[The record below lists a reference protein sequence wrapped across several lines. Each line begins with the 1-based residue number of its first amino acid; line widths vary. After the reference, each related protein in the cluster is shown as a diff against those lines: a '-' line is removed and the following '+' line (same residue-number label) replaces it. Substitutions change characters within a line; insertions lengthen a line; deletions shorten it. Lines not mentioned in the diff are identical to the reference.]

1 MEQWKE
7 YKLSDILS
15 IVSGFA
21 YKGEYLGKGESLLLG
36 MGCVSYSELFLEKG
50 MRPYA
55 GEFPERYS
63 VEAGDIVLATRQQ
76 SDNLPIL
83 GMPAIVPQKFKGKK
97 MVFGANLYKVVPK
110 SPEFPIDYI
119 YWLLKT
125 PAYIRHIRSCQTGTT
140 VRMITKANIED
151 YAFMCPCKEQRNQIS
166 KLLWDIEMKIV
177 LNRRINDNL
186 EQQAQALFKAWFV
199 DFEPFKDGEFVD
211 SELGMIPKG
220 WKIMPLEY
228 LVDKVKSGDWGK
240 EEPIGNY
247 KIKTYCMRGADFPD
261 IKEGRIGKMPIR
273 YILEK
278 NFQEKALCD
287 GNIVVEISGG
297 SPTQSTGRV
306 VLADKGFIA
315 DCDNALICTNFCK
328 SLEIKDEYSFFF
340 YLLWQYLYDSRVMFI
355 YENGSN
361 GLKNLNINSLIE
373 RETFVIPTKEVVAR
387 FNLIVSNILST
398 KQVNGI
404 EVSRLVSLRDT
415 LLPKLMSGELK
426 INELNS

>member
-199 DFEPFKDGEFVD
+199 DNAVIDDASVSDYFIPLRGKNLLTSDAKGGEVPVVAGGLTPSAYHNVANTKAPVITISASGANAGYVNLWGVPVWSAD
-211 SELGMIPKG
+211 SSYIDSSVTPHIYFWYNLLKFSQKNIFDSQTGSAQPHIYPKHIGDIHIPN
-220 WKIMPLEY
+220 LD
-228 LVDKVKSGDWGK
+228 LDKVADY
-240 EEPIGNY
+240 N
-247 KIKTYCMRGADFPD
+247 KIVTP
-261 IKEGRIGKMPIR
+261 
-273 YILEK
+273 
-278 NFQEKALCD
+278 
-287 GNIVVEISGG
+287 
-297 SPTQSTGRV
+297 
-306 VLADKGFIA
+306 
-315 DCDNALICTNFCK
+315 
-328 SLEIKDEYSFFF
+328 
-340 YLLWQYLYDSRVMFI
+340 I
-355 YENGSN
+355 YEQITNTQ
-361 GLKNLNINSLIE
+361 KLNMQL
-373 RETFVIPTKEVVAR
+373 TVT
-387 FNLIVSNILST
+387 
-398 KQVNGI
+398 
-404 EVSRLVSLRDT
+404 RDT
-415 LLPKLMSGELK
+415 LLPKLMSGEIK
-426 INELNS
+426 I

>member
-199 DFEPFKDGEFVD
+199 DFEPFRDGEFVN
-211 SELGMIPKG
+211 SVLGSTPKELPITYIENIPHNIESGKRPKG
-220 WKIMPLEY
+220 GATLIGVPSIGAENIKGLGYYDYSKTKYIPEEYAQTIKKGKINGYELLIYKDGGKPGYFIPNFTIFGEGFPFNEMYINEHVFLLDLMDCGYNVFAYFYMQTPYIMNQLNSIGGKAAIPGINTKDVECLPIY
-228 LVDKVKSGDWGK
+228 SNESPYVKKFG
-240 EEPIGNY
+240 EIVLPF
-247 KIKTYCMRGADFPD
+247 IKT
-261 IKEGRIGKMPIR
+261 
-273 YILEK
+273 ILS
-278 NFQEKALCD
+278 N
-287 GNIVVEISGG
+287 
-297 SPTQSTGRV
+297 
-306 VLADKGFIA
+306 
-315 DCDNALICTNFCK
+315 
-328 SLEIKDEYSFFF
+328 SLE
-340 YLLWQYLYDSRVMFI
+340 
-355 YENGSN
+355 N
-361 GLKNLNINSLIE
+361 
-373 RETFVIPTKEVVAR
+373 A
-387 FNLIVSNILST
+387 
-398 KQVNGI
+398 KQAKV
-404 EVSRLVSLRDT
+404 RDT

-426 INELNS
+426 INEIETEK

>member
-199 DFEPFKDGEFVD
+199 DNAVIDDASVSDYFIPLRGKNLLTSDAKGGEVPVVAGGLTPSAYHNVANTKAPVITISASGANAGYVNLWGIPVWSAD
-211 SELGMIPKG
+211 SSYIDSSITPHIYFWYNLLKFSQKNIFDSQTGSAQPHIYPKHIGDIHIPN
-220 WKIMPLEY
+220 LD
-228 LVDKVKSGDWGK
+228 LDKVADY
-240 EEPIGNY
+240 N
-247 KIKTYCMRGADFPD
+247 KIVTP
-261 IKEGRIGKMPIR
+261 
-273 YILEK
+273 
-278 NFQEKALCD
+278 
-287 GNIVVEISGG
+287 
-297 SPTQSTGRV
+297 
-306 VLADKGFIA
+306 
-315 DCDNALICTNFCK
+315 
-328 SLEIKDEYSFFF
+328 
-340 YLLWQYLYDSRVMFI
+340 I
-355 YENGSN
+355 YEQITNTQ
-361 GLKNLNINSLIE
+361 KLNMQL
-373 RETFVIPTKEVVAR
+373 TVT
-387 FNLIVSNILST
+387 
-398 KQVNGI
+398 
-404 EVSRLVSLRDT
+404 RDT
-415 LLPKLMSGELK
+415 LLPKLMSGEIK
-426 INELNS
+426 I